1 MTKKDCKLLIIEY
14 ECLSFIHPM
23 AENNK
28 NKESLT
34 FQAEVS
40 KLLDLVAN
48 SLYSEREIFLRELIS
63 NANDACEKLRYEAL
77 SKKDILQKD
86 SELSINIRVSKK
98 KKTIEIEDNGIGMS
112 RQELIDNLGTIAR
125 SGTGKFIEA
134 MKSKKENNISAIGQF
149 GVGFY
154 SSYMVADTVDVH
166 SKNAEI
172 ENSFLWSSNGKDN
185 YTIESLEKKSRGT
198 LIKLNIKKDADEF
211 LDSFRLRS
219 IITKYSNYIPFPIYL
234 KDLDSKD
241 KEEKVNEGDPLWLKD
256 KKNIKPEDY
265 KQFYNNISFNF
276 DEPLKTIH
284 YNAEGVINYKAL
296 LYLPTNQPMDLF
308 QQDRKNKIK
317 LYVQKVFITDEC
329 EEIIPNWL
337 RFVPGVIDSQDIS
350 LNISR
355 EMLQN
360 NPVIL
365 KIKAGITN
373 KILNELKTLSNKE
386 KDTYLKFWNNFGAV
400 IKEGLYE
407 FNDHHE
413 KILPLLRFE
422 TSESENYASLDD
434 YIQNM
439 KPDQNEIYYFANTD
453 KDHIKNSPQL
463 EAFTANKIP
472 VLFMTDAVDE
482 FWLQN
487 IKNFKDKEFKS
498 ISKGK
503 VDLSKLK
510 KDNKSKIKSENKK
523 NNKINDLINILK
535 AELKEKISDVVI
547 SDRLTK
553 SPILL
558 VADEGAMDINM
569 EKLMK
574 MHNKSSPDS
583 KKILEINA
591 EHPMIIKIS
600 ESLNKYDHKK
610 ISNLLLDQA
619 NILDGNPL
627 SNASAYMESL
637 TELFIKD

>member
-1 MTKKDCKLLIIEY
+1 MTDKNIKKEK
-14 ECLSFIHPM
+14 
-23 AENNK
+23 
-28 NKESLT
+28 LT

-63 NANDACEKLRYEAL
+63 NAADACEKLRYEAL
-77 SKKDILQKD
+77 SKKNILGKHNN
-86 SELSINIRVSKK
+86 LIINIRISKK
-98 KKTIEIEDNGIGMS
+98 KKIIEIEDNGIGMT
-112 RQELIDNLGTIAR
+112 RQDLIDNLGTIAR

-134 MKSKKENNISAIGQF
+134 MKSKNSDDISAIGQF

-154 SSYMVADTVDVH
+154 SSYMVANTVEVH
-166 SKNAEI
+166 SKNAEVKD
-172 ENSFLWSSNGKDN
+172 SFLWSSNGKDN
-185 YTIESLEKKSRGT
+185 YSIEPLEKKLRGT
-198 LIKLNIKKDADEF
+198 LVRLNIKKDADEF
-211 LDSFRLRS
+211 LDSFRLSS

-234 KDLDSKD
+234 KDLDSK
-241 KEEKVNEGDPLWLKD
+241 EEEKKVNEGDPLWLKD
-256 KKNIKPEDY
+256 KKEIKPEDY

-276 DEPLKTIH
+276 DNPLKTIH
-284 YNAEGVINYKAL
+284 FNAEGVINYKAL

-317 LYVQKVFITDEC
+317 LYVQKVFITDDC

-337 RFVPGVIDSQDIS
+337 RFVPGVVDSQDIS

-360 NPVIL
+360 NPVIS
-365 KIKAGITN
+365 KIKTGITN

-386 KDTYLKFWNNFGAV
+386 SGTYLKFWNNFGAV

-413 KILPLLRFE
+413 KILPLLRFQ
-422 TSESENYASLDD
+422 TSESNDLISLED
-434 YIQNM
+434 YLTKM
-439 KPDQNEIYYFANTD
+439 KPDQKEIYYFANND
-453 KDHIKNSPQL
+453 KEHIKNSPQL
-463 EAFTANKIP
+463 EAFTANNIS

-487 IKNFKDKEFKS
+487 IKNFKDKDFRS
-498 ISKGK
+498 ITKGK
-503 VDLSKLK
+503 VDISNLK
-510 KDNKSKIKSENKK
+510 KDKKYLNKDKK
-523 NNKINDLINILK
+523 NNKINDLINVIK
-535 AELKEKISDVVI
+535 NELKEKISDVVI

-553 SPILL
+553 SPILI
-558 VADEGAMDINM
+558 VAEESSMDINM

-574 MHNKSSPDS
+574 MHNKSAPDS

-591 EHPMIIKIS
+591 DHPMIIKIS
-600 ESLNKYDHKK
+600 ESLSKNDHSK

-619 NILDGNPL
+619 NILDGNTL
-627 SNASAYMESL
+627 SNPSGYIESL
-637 TELFIKD
+637 TELFINNSK